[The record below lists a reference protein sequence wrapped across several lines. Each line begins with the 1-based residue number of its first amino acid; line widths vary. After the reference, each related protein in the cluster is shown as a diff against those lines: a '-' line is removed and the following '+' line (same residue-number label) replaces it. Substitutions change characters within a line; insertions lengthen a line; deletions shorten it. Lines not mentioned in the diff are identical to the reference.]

1 MYDPDGSTRASL
13 AALSAA
19 LRRQGLAGGRLGVA
33 FSGGPD
39 STGLLL
45 LLGRLP
51 RAVRPTL
58 RALHV
63 DHGLDAGSAER
74 AREAAR
80 IAGAL
85 GVPFE
90 LLRVEP
96 VGRGGLEA
104 RARKARYEA
113 LGAPGAPVATAH
125 TLDDQAET
133 VLLRL
138 ARGAGARGLSAM
150 AERTR
155 LHGADVVRPLLHV
168 RRASL
173 ARIVAAA
180 GLAPVDDVTNL
191 DPARARSSL
200 RHTLLPTLERLAPGA
215 AVAIAR
221 AAASL
226 RADERLLARRATN
239 ALLRLRRED
248 ALDRAGL
255 LRLPAALRTRLLA
268 AWLREQ
274 GIAAATARHLEQLGR
289 VLVRGGTAPLP
300 GRRGV
305 AVEGELVRF
314 LPRGPARPE
323 RLANRL
329 RSD

>member
-1 MYDPDGSTRASL
+1 MYAPDGSTRAAL
-13 AALSAA
+13 AHLSAA
-19 LRRQGLAGGRLGVA
+19 LRRQGLAGAEVTVA

-39 STGLLL
+39 STALLL
-45 LLGRLP
+45 LLQRLP
-51 RAVRPTL
+51 RAVRPVL
-58 RALHV
+58 HALHV
-63 DHGLDAGSAER
+63 DHGLDPEASRRAELAAGL
-74 AREAAR
+74 AASV
-80 IAGAL
+80 
-85 GVPFE
+85 GVPFG

-96 VGRGGLEA
+96 NGRGGLEA
-104 RARKARYEA
+104 RARRARYEA
-113 LGAPGAPVATAH
+113 LGGAGRVVLTAH

-150 AERTR
+150 AERSVLRGVTI
-155 LHGADVVRPLLHV
+155 VRPLLAV
-168 RRASL
+168 RRATL
-173 ARIVAAA
+173 ARLCAASA
-180 GLAPVDDVTNL
+180 LTPVQDATNL
-191 DPARARSSL
+191 DAARARSSL
-200 RHTLLPTLERLAPGA
+200 RHTLLPLLERLSPGA
-215 AVAIAR
+215 AIAIAR
-221 AAASL
+221 AASSL
-226 RADERLLARRATN
+226 RSDDRALALRATR
-239 ALLRLRRED
+239 ALGRLRRED

-255 LRLPAALRTRLLA
+255 SRLPAAVRTRVLA

-274 GIAAATARHLEQLGR
+274 GVAAVTARQLEQLGR

-305 AVEGELVRF
+305 AADGALVRF